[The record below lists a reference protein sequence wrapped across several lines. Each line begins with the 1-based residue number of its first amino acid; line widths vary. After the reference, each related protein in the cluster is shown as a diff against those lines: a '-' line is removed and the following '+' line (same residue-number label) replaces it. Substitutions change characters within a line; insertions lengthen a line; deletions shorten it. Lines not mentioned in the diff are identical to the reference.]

1 MIIGSEALR
10 YLTHKDVFY
19 INLARSDD
27 RRVQWAKNV
36 RNLFQSCTRVEGIDG
51 VAEITDH
58 QATAFVENWWRLY
71 EEKEINGLGF
81 ANKPP
86 GKSFRMATAKA
97 NLAIM
102 QSHCKAIET
111 GLNHARGDTFFVAED
126 DIMPRSSLWAEV
138 IPQPP
143 DDADVAIW
151 SGGLLMAS
159 VSADSTFFQ
168 NGRRHKW
175 RTITPDKAFNTLG
188 AGLYEM
194 TRPAAR
200 YVKAQVEANPM
211 SFDHA
216 WGFALKDLIVYRL
229 DPQGFAQVGPSIRN
243 TSDRRPVL
251 SR

>member
-1 MIIGSEALR
+1 MSEALD
-10 YLTHKDVFY
+10 YLKNKDVFY
-19 INLARSDD
+19 INLDRSHD
-27 RRVQWAKNV
+27 RRSQWAENV
-36 RNLFQSCTRVEGIDG
+36 ENLFRSCTRVPGIDG
-51 VAEITDH
+51 AAEITERE
-58 QATAFVENWWRLY
+58 ATEFVEGWWELY
-71 EEKEINGLGF
+71 EAKDDYGLSF

-102 QSHCKAIET
+102 RSHLLAITT
-111 GLNHARGDTFFVAED
+111 GLLNSRGSTFMVAED
-126 DIMPRSSLWAEV
+126 DIMPRSSLWDET
-138 IPQPP
+138 IPPPP

-151 SGGLLMAS
+151 SGGLLLAS
-159 VSADSTFFQ
+159 VSADSAFFKQ
-168 NGRRHKW
+168 GRKHRW

-194 TRPAAR
+194 TKPAAR
-200 YVKAQVEANPM
+200 HIRNQVRLHPM

-243 TSDRRPVL
+243 TQDRRPTLV
-251 SR
+251 R